1 MMVERKAA
9 GHTAATPEVERYFC
23 YNGACMMVERKAAG
37 RTAATLE
44 VQHVFRYIGGCVMVE
59 QKAAGRTQLLRKQ
72 RQMSASVEV
81 TSSLPLFQAPSYNI
95 LPLTLG
101 G

>member
-1 MMVERKAA
+1 
-9 GHTAATPEVERYFC
+9 
-23 YNGACMMVERKAAG
+23 MMVERKAAG
-37 RTAATLE
+37 RTAATPE
-44 VQHVFRYIGGCVMVE
+44 VQHVFRYNGGCAMAE
-59 QKAAGRTQLLRKQ
+59 QKTAGRTQLLRKQ

-81 TSSLPLFQAPSYNI
+81 TSSLPLFQDPSYSI